1 MEEIDL
7 KRMSKTF
14 FSLKWWIMIII
25 ILSCVAG
32 YCYSYIYKN
41 PKYKADSTIVLTQIV
56 SDSSQTQTNESI
68 TTSDI
73 TINKSLVKDYYKIIT
88 NSSVLKEVLV
98 ELDLHYTENQLKKMI
113 NVIND
118 VDSSSVLTI
127 EVSSENPEEAQ
138 KITNK
143 VAQLF
148 TNKVEEVY
156 KINNVN
162 ILNEAELPEEPYKR
176 FINVLCTWCICIR
189 SFSIISIYA

>member
-1 MEEIDL
+1 MKSEKRKEQQMEEIDL

-118 VDSSSVLTI
+118 
-127 EVSSENPEEAQ
+127 
-138 KITNK
+138 
-143 VAQLF
+143 
-148 TNKVEEVY
+148 
-156 KINNVN
+156 
-162 ILNEAELPEEPYKR
+162 
-176 FINVLCTWCICIR
+176 
-189 SFSIISIYA
+189 